1 MTNNIETRLNAI
13 DKRIAD
19 AKDLE
24 SRIKGKLEE
33 LDKEKGRIL
42 QGFTDIGVKPQEAKA
57 TRDKLETQIEGWLD
71 DAEKIVQ
78 ESEVATNA

>member
-1 MTNNIETRLNAI
+1 MNNDIEARLNAI
-13 DKRIAD
+13 DAKIAN
-19 AKDLE
+19 AKDRE

-33 LDKEKGRIL
+33 LNKEKGRIL

-57 TRDKLETQIEGWLD
+57 TRDKLEGQIEGWLT

-78 ESEVATNA
+78 ESEAANA